1 MKKLL
6 IAMTAVSALSVFA
19 ENPFSATAENFESQE
34 VGPFLISDVSGADY
48 WAMADYDAA
57 ADDVGEVKE
66 EDSNKFLA
74 VETSSKTLYRTLK
87 EVNEQEIVDT
97 AEIGDGLVF
106 DARVKFTCRDTLDV
120 PPLDDGAKIA
130 IWAGYD
136 GDEEEPSTNLYITA
150 AAVSDGYELSSANF
164 LLDADIDFTAW
175 HRVTIRADRGVSADE
190 DNEKLIGFKVWIDEE
205 QVVADETD
213 YAGKIDASVL
223 SDSAKKDLASRQL
236 FIGLAKDLGDAGLAA
251 LGFNGQGSV
260 DNIGAF
266 DNDNAPAFTKPAVGF
281 EAKWDTAAIASLS
294 INGEVIDVSLG
305 KFDVKEAEVTAIVG
319 FKAGYFGDA
328 EQTLNAKNTDIVAHK
343 LNFTVDG
350 KNFETLEEAIAAAS
364 ESGKTLTLAQN
375 YVQTKEIDLE
385 NGENLVFDLAGNT
398 LTEAID
404 DAEGCVFYLKNSA
417 LTVIDSVG
425 GGAIKAGAE
434 SVIPSLFYNE
444 GTLAIGAAEGDM
456 GATFVGVLGDGDEF
470 VIYKGKFDVANNTD
484 EEVAAFLFG
493 QYVVDGGKVE
503 QVDDFWAVNMGDEPE
518 PQTITISIA
527 TADDDSI
534 SAVYYD
540 EEDVADDDL
549 ELPAGTTQVTLTLE
563 ANEELTIPV
572 FKVVRDNETNVTAK
586 VATYTIVD
594 GDTLLFFA
602 EEAEE
607 DDPDVTDDQVKKAI
621 IDAIDEPDWTDEADV
636 ERYLAASNKVEAV
649 VGEGAV
655 QVSAKK
661 FAAYITDNSVTS
673 EALANCDYVAASVK
687 LGTDDLINEDTEV
700 EIAELVVAEGGALT
714 FEVNIDGEQVDVEA
728 IKDMVEASSDLSDWA
743 KNKLEITAAFDE
755 ATSTVTVT
763 PKDATDK
770 AFMKVVIPKDPE
782 GK

>member
-19 ENPFSATAENFESQE
+19 DNPFSATAENFDSQT
-34 VGPFLISDVSGADY
+34 VGPFVISDVPGADY
-48 WAMADYDAA
+48 WAMADYDPA

-106 DARVKFTCRDTLDV
+106 DTLVKFTCRDTLDV

-205 QVVADETD
+205 QVEADETD

-223 SDSAKKDLASRQL
+223 SDSAKKDLAARQL

-294 INGEVIDVSLG
+294 INGKVIDVSLG

-434 SVIPSLFYNE
+434 SVILSLFYNE

-503 QVDDFWAVNMGDEPE
+503 QVGDFWAVNMGDVPPEPE
-518 PQTITISIA
+518 KYAVTWNTQETVEVVATVRGEVIKSGDEFEQGTEVVFKATPTEGYTYDGAEISDWEVSDRSITKTFSI
-527 TADDDSI
+527 
-534 SAVYYD
+534 
-540 EEDVADDDL
+540 EEEA
-549 ELPAGTTQVTLTLE
+549 LTV
-563 ANEELTIPV
+563 TIPAPLEV
-572 FKVVRDNETNVTAK
+572 TEEEIPEEIKGGSEEQKQAYAEWVKSIEGAPGETAPVYAVAFALNLTQAEITTA
-586 VATYTIVD
+586 
-594 GDTLLFFA
+594 GDITKAA
-602 EEAEE
+602 EEKLASIITAEMVNQIVANGFDKVDFSALAETYPNAQFEFVVAPEIPAEE
-607 DDPDVTDDQVKKAI
+607 GVSGFYRLKASFKP
-621 IDAIDEPDWTDEADV
+621 AN
-636 ERYLAASNKVEAV
+636 AAK
-649 VGEGAV
+649 
-655 QVSAKK
+655 
-661 FAAYITDNSVTS
+661 
-673 EALANCDYVAASVK
+673 
-687 LGTDDLINEDTEV
+687 
-700 EIAELVVAEGGALT
+700 
-714 FEVNIDGEQVDVEA
+714 
-728 IKDMVEASSDLSDWA
+728 
-743 KNKLEITAAFDE
+743 
-755 ATSTVTVT
+755 
-763 PKDATDK
+763 
-770 AFMKVVIPKDPE
+770 
-782 GK
+782 